1 MRRRALAAETP
12 ESIERLR
19 STIREQLS
27 AREEFKIERVDD
39 IERFLLLSQDKTDL
53 DMALDVFQLYK
64 TKWILKENL
73 SFGEKFVKMCFLLDS
88 PGKIH
93 QLVEPNTKASH
104 YFIIHCFFRF

>member
-27 AREEFKIERVDD
+27 AREETNIERVDE

-53 DMALDVFQLYK
+53 DMVLDVFQLFK
-64 TKWILKENL
+64 RKLIIHENL

-88 PGKIH
+88 PGKIL
-93 QLVEPNTKASH
+93 QLVEPTTKASD
-104 YFIIHCFFRF
+104 FITRCF